1 VTLPPILEARGLTKT
16 FSSRRSVGDVVF
28 RRPSEELQALEGV
41 SFQVVRGE
49 SLGIVGESGCGKS
62 TLARCLVGLYPPTS
76 GQTVYE
82 GTVFEHKR
90 AFSDRKKIQ
99 IVFQDPYS
107 SLNARMT
114 IGQALREVLAVHKV
128 VASDRV
134 AARAVELL
142 ALVGLD
148 SEIANVYPRQLSGG
162 QRQRVNIARALAVEP
177 EVLIADE
184 PVSAL
189 DVSIQATVLNLLAS
203 LRERLGLTLIL
214 IAHDLSVVRY
224 LCDRV
229 AVMYMGR
236 IVEMAPTETLFEDP
250 RHPYTQALL
259 AAAPSLERK
268 SRDDA
273 RSIGG
278 DPPSP
283 FDLPEGCHFHPRCP
297 MATDHCTT
305 ARPPLQEGP
314 DDPGRQ
320 AACHY
325 AWEPPPSHHSPLI
338 PREPREENRR

>member
-1 VTLPPILEARGLTKT
+1 MTTQPILGARGLAKT
-16 FSSRRSVGDVVF
+16 FTSKRSLGDVIF
-28 RRPSEELQALEGV
+28 RRPAEELQALEGV
-41 SFQVVRGE
+41 SFRIAKGE

-62 TLARCLVGLYPPTS
+62 TLARCLVGLYPATS
-76 GQTVYE
+76 GQTVFRGRE
-82 GTVFEHKR
+82 LGGRREL
-90 AFSDRKKIQ
+90 SDRKSIQ
-99 IVFQDPYS
+99 MVFQDPYS

-114 IGQALREVLAVHKV
+114 IGQTLREVLRVHKV
-128 VASDRV
+128 VTPDRV
-134 AARAVELL
+134 ATRTVELL
-142 ALVGLD
+142 ELVGLD
-148 SEIANVYPRQLSGG
+148 ADLAEVYPRQLSGG
-162 QRQRVNIARALAVEP
+162 QRQRVSIARALAVEP

-189 DVSIQATVLNLLAS
+189 DVSVQATVLNLLAS

-236 IVEMAPTETLFEDP
+236 IVEMAPTEDLFEDP

-259 AAAPSLERK
+259 AAAPTLERK
-268 SRDDA
+268 SRNDA

-283 FDLPEGCHFHPRCP
+283 FDLPDGCRFHPRCP
-297 MATDHCTT
+297 QATEHCATV
-305 ARPPLQEGP
+305 RPPLEEGP
-314 DDPGRQ
+314 AGSNGQ

-325 AWEPPPSHHSPLI
+325 AWESPPAHHIPLT
-338 PREPREENRR
+338 P

>member
-1 VTLPPILEARGLTKT
+1 MTVQPILQARGLAKM
-16 FSSRRSVGDVVF
+16 FYSRRSLGNVIF
-28 RRPSEELQALEGV
+28 RRPVEKLRALEGV
-41 SFQVVRGE
+41 SFQVASGE

-62 TLARCLVGLYPPTS
+62 TLARCLVGLYEPTS
-76 GQTVYE
+76 GQTIYQGRTLE
-82 GTVFEHKR
+82 AKR
-90 AFSDRKKIQ
+90 SLSDRRKIQ

-114 IGQALREVLAVHKV
+114 VGQALREVLRVHGV
-128 VASDRV
+128 VPKDQV
-134 AARAVELL
+134 ATRAVELL
-142 ALVGLD
+142 DLVGLD
-148 SEIANVYPRQLSGG
+148 SDIANVYPRQLSGG
-162 QRQRVNIARALAVEP
+162 QRQRVSIARALALEP

-229 AVMYMGR
+229 AVIYMGR
-236 IVEMAPTETLFEDP
+236 IVEIAPTEDLFENP

-259 AAAPSLERK
+259 AAAPSLER
-268 SRDDA
+268 RTQDDA
-273 RSIGG
+273 RAIGG

-283 FDLPEGCHFHPRCP
+283 FDLPEGCRFHPRCP
-297 MATDHCTT
+297 HATDHCATVH
-305 ARPPLQEGP
+305 PPLEKGP
-314 DDPGRQ
+314 FGSLHL

-325 AWEPPPSHHSPLI
+325 AWQAPATHHTPLS
-338 PREPREENRR
+338 RREENIR

>member
-1 VTLPPILEARGLTKT
+1 MTVQPILQARGLAKM
-16 FSSRRSVGDVVF
+16 FYSRRSLGDVMF
-28 RRPSEELQALEGV
+28 RRPAEKLRALEGV
-41 SFQVVRGE
+41 SFQVASGE

-62 TLARCLVGLYPPTS
+62 TLARCLVGLYQPTS
-76 GQTVYE
+76 GQTIYQGRTLE
-82 GTVFEHKR
+82 AKR
-90 AFSDRKKIQ
+90 ALSDRRKIQ

-114 IGQALREVLAVHKV
+114 VGQALREVLRVHRV
-128 VASDRV
+128 VPKDQV
-134 AARAVELL
+134 ANRAVELL
-142 ALVGLD
+142 DLVGLD
-148 SEIANVYPRQLSGG
+148 SDIANVYPRQLSGG
-162 QRQRVNIARALAVEP
+162 QRQRVSIARALALEP

-229 AVMYMGR
+229 AVIYMGR
-236 IVEMAPTETLFEDP
+236 IVEIAPTEDLFENP

-268 SRDDA
+268 TQDDA
-273 RSIGG
+273 RAIGG

-283 FDLPEGCHFHPRCP
+283 FDLPEGCRFHPRCP
-297 MATDHCTT
+297 HATDHCATVH
-305 ARPPLQEGP
+305 PPLEKGP
-314 DDPGRQ
+314 SGSLHQ

-325 AWEPPPSHHSPLI
+325 AWQAPPTHHTPLS
-338 PREPREENRR
+338 RREENIR

>member
-1 VTLPPILEARGLTKT
+1 MTARPILEARGLAKT
-16 FSSRRSVGDVVF
+16 FSSRRSVADVVF
-28 RRPSEELQALEGV
+28 RRPTEELQALEDV

-82 GTVFEHKR
+82 GVEFEGKR
-90 AFSDRKKIQ
+90 SFSDRKKIQ

-114 IGQALREVLAVHKV
+114 IGQALREVLRVHKV

-134 AARAVELL
+134 ASRAVELL

-148 SEIANVYPRQLSGG
+148 ADIANVYPRQLSGG

-236 IVEMAPTETLFEDP
+236 IVEIAATEELFENP

-273 RSIGG
+273 RSISG

-283 FDLPEGCHFHPRCP
+283 FALPEGCPFHPRCP
-297 MATDHCTT
+297 MATDHC
-305 ARPPLQEGP
+305 AMVRPPLDEGP
-314 DDPGRQ
+314 GESIHR

-325 AWEPPPSHHSPLI
+325 AWAPPAPHHIPLI
-338 PREPREENRR
+338 RGEENFR

>member
-1 VTLPPILEARGLTKT
+1 MTVQPILQARGLAKM
-16 FSSRRSVGDVVF
+16 FYSRRSLGDVMF
-28 RRPSEELQALEGV
+28 RRPAEKLRALEGV
-41 SFQVVRGE
+41 SFQVASGE

-62 TLARCLVGLYPPTS
+62 TLARCLVGLYQPTS
-76 GQTVYE
+76 GQTIYQGRTLE
-82 GTVFEHKR
+82 AKR
-90 AFSDRKKIQ
+90 ALSDRRKIQ

-114 IGQALREVLAVHKV
+114 VGQALREVLRVHRV
-128 VASDRV
+128 VPKDQV
-134 AARAVELL
+134 ATRAVELL
-142 ALVGLD
+142 DLVGLD
-148 SEIANVYPRQLSGG
+148 SDIANVYPRQLSGG
-162 QRQRVNIARALAVEP
+162 QRQRVSIARALALEP

-229 AVMYMGR
+229 AVIYMGR
-236 IVEMAPTETLFEDP
+236 IVEIAPTEDLFENP

-268 SRDDA
+268 TQDDA
-273 RSIGG
+273 RVIGG

-283 FDLPEGCHFHPRCP
+283 FDLPEGCRFHPRCP
-297 MATDHCTT
+297 HATDHCATVH
-305 ARPPLQEGP
+305 PPLEKGP
-314 DDPGRQ
+314 SGSLHQ

-325 AWEPPPSHHSPLI
+325 AWQVPPTHHTPLS
-338 PREPREENRR
+338 RREENIR

>member
-1 VTLPPILEARGLTKT
+1 MTVEPILQARGLAKT
-16 FSSRRSVGDVVF
+16 FSSRRSLGDVIF
-28 RRPSEELQALEGV
+28 RRRVEELRALEGV
-41 SFQVVRGE
+41 SFQVAPGE

-62 TLARCLVGLYPPTS
+62 TLARCLVGLYAPTS
-76 GQTVYE
+76 GKTIYQGRE
-82 GTVFEHKR
+82 LEAKR
-90 AFSDRKKIQ
+90 ALVDRRRIQ

-114 IGQALREVLAVHKV
+114 VGQALREVLRVHRV
-128 VASDRV
+128 VSSGQV
-134 AARAVELL
+134 ATRAVELL
-142 ALVGLD
+142 ALVGLETD
-148 SEIANVYPRQLSGG
+148 IANVYPRQLSGG
-162 QRQRVNIARALAVEP
+162 QRQRVSIARALAVEP

-229 AVMYMGR
+229 AVIYMGR
-236 IVEMAPTETLFEDP
+236 IVEIAPTEDLFENP

-259 AAAPSLERK
+259 AAAPSLDKR
-268 SRDDA
+268 SQDDA
-273 RSIGG
+273 RAIGG

-283 FDLPEGCHFHPRCP
+283 FDLPEGCRFHPRCP
-297 MATDHCTT
+297 QATDHCVTVH
-305 ARPPLQEGP
+305 PPLENGP
-314 DDPGRQ
+314 PGPSHK

-325 AWEPPPSHHSPLI
+325 AWEAPPTHHTPLS
-338 PREPREENRR
+338 RREENLR

>member
-1 VTLPPILEARGLTKT
+1 MTAGPILEARGLAKT
-16 FSSRRSVGDVVF
+16 FTSRRSMGDVIF
-28 RRPSEELQALEGV
+28 RRPTEELQALQDV
-41 SFQVVRGE
+41 SFHVLPGE

-82 GTVFEHKR
+82 GRELEGKR

-114 IGQALREVLAVHKV
+114 IGQALREVLRVHKV

-134 AARAVELL
+134 AARAAELL
-142 ALVGLD
+142 GLVGLD
-148 SEIANVYPRQLSGG
+148 ADIADVYPRQLSGG

-236 IVEMAPTETLFEDP
+236 IVEVAATEELFEDP

-268 SRDDA
+268 SRDDS

-283 FDLPEGCHFHPRCP
+283 FDLPEGCPFHPRCP
-297 MATDHCTT
+297 VATDHCATV
-305 ARPPLQEGP
+305 RPPLERGP
-314 DDPGRQ
+314 DDSVRQ

-325 AWEPPPSHHSPLI
+325 AWEPAAADHVPLT
-338 PREPREENRR
+338 RGEEHPL

>member
-1 VTLPPILEARGLTKT
+1 MNAQPVLEARRLAKT
-16 FSSRRSVGDVVF
+16 FSSRRSLGDVIF
-28 RRPSEELQALEGV
+28 RRPAEELQALEGV
-41 SFQVVRGE
+41 SFGVAGGE

-76 GQTVYE
+76 GQTIYRGRE
-82 GTVFEHKR
+82 LGARREL
-90 AFSDRKKIQ
+90 SDRKRIQ

-114 IGQALREVLAVHKV
+114 IGQTLREVIKVHRVEPSERV
-128 VASDRV
+128 VA
-134 AARAVELL
+134 RAGELL
-142 ALVGLD
+142 ELVGLD
-148 SEIANVYPRQLSGG
+148 ADIADVYPRQLSGG
-162 QRQRVNIARALAVEP
+162 QRQRVSIARALAVEP

-236 IVEMAPTETLFEDP
+236 IVEMAPTEELFEAP
-250 RHPYTQALL
+250 RHPYTKALL
-259 AAAPSLERK
+259 AAAPTLERK
-268 SRDDA
+268 SPDDA
-273 RSIGG
+273 RAVAG

-283 FDLPEGCHFHPRCP
+283 FDLPDGCRFHPRCP
-297 MATDHCTT
+297 DATDHCATV
-305 ARPPLQEGP
+305 RPLLEEGP
-314 DDPGRQ
+314 SGSAGQ

-325 AWEPPPSHHSPLI
+325 AWEPPPSHHTPLN
-338 PREPREENRR
+338 PREENLR

>member
-1 VTLPPILEARGLTKT
+1 MTTGPILEARGLSKA
-16 FSSRRSVGDVVF
+16 FSSRRSVGDVIL
-28 RRPSEELQALEGV
+28 RRPTEELQALQDV

-62 TLARCLVGLYPPTS
+62 TLARCLVGLYPPTA
-76 GQTVYE
+76 GETVYE
-82 GTVFEHKR
+82 GTEFEQKR
-90 AFSDRKKIQ
+90 SFSDRKKIQ

-114 IGQALREVLAVHKV
+114 IGQALREVLRVHKV
-128 VASDRV
+128 VDSGRV

-148 SEIANVYPRQLSGG
+148 ADIANVYPRQLSGG
-162 QRQRVNIARALAVEP
+162 QRQRVNIARALVVEP

-203 LRERLGLTLIL
+203 LREHLGLTLIL

-236 IVEMAPTETLFEDP
+236 IVEIAATEELFEDP

-283 FDLPEGCHFHPRCP
+283 FDLPPGCPFHPRCP
-297 MATDHCTT
+297 VATDHCTNV
-305 ARPPLQEGP
+305 RPPLEEGP
-314 DDPGRQ
+314 GDSIHQ

-325 AWEPPPSHHSPLI
+325 AWTPPAPHHTLLT
-338 PREPREENRR
+338 RGEENLR

>member
-1 VTLPPILEARGLTKT
+1 MSTGPILEARGLAKT
-16 FSSRRSVGDVVF
+16 FTSRRSMGDVIL
-28 RRPSEELQALEGV
+28 RRPTEELQALEDV

-62 TLARCLVGLYPPTS
+62 TLARCLVGLYPPTA

-82 GTVFEHKR
+82 GRTFEGKR
-90 AFSDRKKIQ
+90 SFSDRKKIQ

-114 IGQALREVLAVHKV
+114 IGQALREVLRVHKV

-134 AARAVELL
+134 PARAVELL

-148 SEIANVYPRQLSGG
+148 ADIANVYPRQLSGG

-236 IVEMAPTETLFEDP
+236 IVEIAATEELFEDP
-250 RHPYTQALL
+250 CHPYTQALL

-283 FDLPEGCHFHPRCP
+283 FDLPEGCPFHPRCP
-297 MATDHCTT
+297 RATDHCATVP
-305 ARPPLQEGP
+305 PPLEIGP
-314 DDPGRQ
+314 GDSVHR

-325 AWEPPPSHHSPLI
+325 AWAPVAPHHTPLT
-338 PREPREENRR
+338 RGEENLR

>member
-1 VTLPPILEARGLTKT
+1 MTLPPILEARDLAKT
-16 FSSRRSVGDVVF
+16 FSSRRSVGDVIF
-28 RRPSEELQALEGV
+28 RRPTEELQALEDV

-76 GQTVYE
+76 GKTVYK
-82 GTVFEHKR
+82 GQNFETKR

-114 IGQALREVLAVHKV
+114 IGQALREVLRVHKV

-142 ALVGLD
+142 ALVGLG
-148 SEIANVYPRQLSGG
+148 SEIADVYPRQLSGG

-203 LRERLGLTLIL
+203 LREQLGLTLIL

-236 IVEMAPTETLFEDP
+236 IVEIAATEELFEDP

-268 SRDDA
+268 KQHDA

-283 FDLPEGCHFHPRCP
+283 FDLPAGCPFHPRCP
-297 MATDHCTT
+297 VATDHCTT
-305 ARPPLQEGP
+305 VRPPLESGP
-314 DDPGRQ
+314 GHSAHR

-325 AWEPPPSHHSPLI
+325 AWAPVPAHHKPLT
-338 PREPREENRR
+338 REEENL

>member
-1 VTLPPILEARGLTKT
+1 MLQALRLAKT
-16 FSSRRSVGDVVF
+16 FSSRRSLGDVIL
-28 RRPSEELQALEGV
+28 RRPVEELRALEGV
-41 SFQVVRGE
+41 SFQVARGE

-62 TLARCLVGLYPPTS
+62 TLARCLVGLYAPTS
-76 GQTVYE
+76 GQTIYQGRE
-82 GTVFEHKR
+82 LEAKR
-90 AFSDRKKIQ
+90 ALADRRRIQ

-114 IGQALREVLAVHKV
+114 VGQALREVLRVHRV
-128 VASDRV
+128 VSPGQV
-134 AARAVELL
+134 ATRAVELL

-148 SEIANVYPRQLSGG
+148 TEIANVYPRQLSGG
-162 QRQRVNIARALAVEP
+162 QRQRVSIARALAVEP

-203 LRERLGLTLIL
+203 LREHLGLTLIL

-236 IVEMAPTETLFEDP
+236 IVEIAPTEDLFEDP
-250 RHPYTQALL
+250 RHPYTQGLL
-259 AAAPSLERK
+259 AAAPSLEKR
-268 SRDDA
+268 SQDDA
-273 RSIGG
+273 RAIGG

-283 FDLPEGCHFHPRCP
+283 FELPDGCRFHPRCP
-297 MATDHCTT
+297 HATGHCATVH
-305 ARPPLQEGP
+305 PPLEEGP
-314 DDPGRQ
+314 PGPLHK

-325 AWEPPPSHHSPLI
+325 AWEAPPTHHIPLS
-338 PREPREENRR
+338 RREENLR

>member
-1 VTLPPILEARGLTKT
+1 MTAGPILEARGLGKT
-16 FSSRRSVGDVVF
+16 FSSRRSVADMFF
-28 RRPSEELQALEGV
+28 RRPTEELQALEDV

-62 TLARCLVGLYPPTS
+62 TLARCLVGLYPATS

-82 GTVFEHKR
+82 GVEFEEKR
-90 AFSDRKKIQ
+90 SFSDRKKIQ

-114 IGQALREVLAVHKV
+114 IGQALREVLRVHKV
-128 VASDRV
+128 VASDGV

-148 SEIANVYPRQLSGG
+148 ADIANVYPRQLSGG

-236 IVEMAPTETLFEDP
+236 IVEIADTEALFEDP

-283 FDLPEGCHFHPRCP
+283 FDLPQGCPFHPRCP
-297 MATDHCTT
+297 LATDHCTT
-305 ARPPLQEGP
+305 VRPPLETGP
-314 DDPGRQ
+314 GHSVHR

-325 AWEPPPSHHSPLI
+325 AWEPAAAHHIPLT
-338 PREPREENRR
+338 RGEENLR

>member
-1 VTLPPILEARGLTKT
+1 MSTGPILEARGLAKT
-16 FSSRRSVGDVVF
+16 FTSRRSMGDVIL
-28 RRPSEELQALEGV
+28 RRPTEELQALEDV

-62 TLARCLVGLYPPTS
+62 TLARCLVGLYPPTA

-82 GTVFEHKR
+82 GRTFEGKR
-90 AFSDRKKIQ
+90 SFSDRKKIQ

-114 IGQALREVLAVHKV
+114 IGQALREVLRVHKV

-148 SEIANVYPRQLSGG
+148 ADIANVYPRQLSGG
-162 QRQRVNIARALAVEP
+162 QRQRVNIARALAVKP

-236 IVEMAPTETLFEDP
+236 IVEIAATEELFEDP
-250 RHPYTQALL
+250 RHPYTRALL
-259 AAAPSLERK
+259 AAAPSLARK

-283 FDLPEGCHFHPRCP
+283 FDLPEGCPFHPRCP
-297 MATDHCTT
+297 LATDHCATVP
-305 ARPPLQEGP
+305 PPLEIGP
-314 DDPGRQ
+314 GESAHQ

-325 AWEPPPSHHSPLI
+325 AWAPPAPNHIPLT
-338 PREPREENRR
+338 RGEENFR

>member
-1 VTLPPILEARGLTKT
+1 MTTPPILEARSLAKT
-16 FSSRRSVGDVVF
+16 FSSRRSVADVIF
-28 RRPSEELQALEGV
+28 RRPTQELQALEDV
-41 SFQVVRGE
+41 SFQVGRGE

-76 GQTVYE
+76 GR
-82 GTVFEHKR
+82 TVFEGRQFEEKR

-114 IGQALREVLAVHKV
+114 IGQALREVLRVHKV

-134 AARAVELL
+134 ADRAVELL
-142 ALVGLD
+142 GLVDLD
-148 SEIANVYPRQLSGG
+148 ADIADVYPRQLSGG

-189 DVSIQATVLNLLAS
+189 DVSVQATVLNLLAS

-236 IVEMAPTETLFEDP
+236 IVEIAATEELFEDP

-268 SRDDA
+268 SRDDS

-283 FDLPEGCHFHPRCP
+283 FDLPGGCPFHPRCP
-297 MATDHCTT
+297 LATDHCATV
-305 ARPPLQEGP
+305 RPPLENR
-314 DDPGRQ
+314 PGDSPHR

-325 AWEPPPSHHSPLI
+325 AWTPVAAHHIPLT
-338 PREPREENRR
+338 RGEENLL

>member
-1 VTLPPILEARGLTKT
+1 MTVPPILQARGLAKT
-16 FSSRRSVGDVVF
+16 FSSRRSLGDVIL
-28 RRPSEELQALEGV
+28 RSPAEELQALEGV
-41 SFQVVRGE
+41 SFQVCRGE

-62 TLARCLVGLYPPTS
+62 TLARCLVGLYSPTS
-76 GQTVYE
+76 GQTIYRGRE
-82 GTVFEHKR
+82 LGTKR
-90 AFSDRKKIQ
+90 ELSDRRSIQ

-114 IGQALREVLAVHKV
+114 VGQALREVLAVHRV
-128 VASDRV
+128 VPRNQV

-142 ALVGLD
+142 DLVGLD
-148 SEIANVYPRQLSGG
+148 SGFTDVYPRQLSGG
-162 QRQRVNIARALAVEP
+162 QRQRVSIARALAVEP

-203 LRERLGLTLIL
+203 LRDRLGLTLIL

-236 IVEMAPTETLFEDP
+236 IVEMAPTEALFEDP
-250 RHPYTQALL
+250 RHPYTRALL
-259 AAAPSLERK
+259 AAAPTLDTRG
-268 SRDDA
+268 RDA
-273 RSIGG
+273 AGAIVG

-283 FDLPEGCHFHPRCP
+283 FDLPQGCRFHPRCP
-297 MATDHCTT
+297 QATDHCTT
-305 ARPPLQEGP
+305 VRPPLRTGP
-314 DDPGRQ
+314 AGSNHE

-325 AWEPPPSHHSPLI
+325 AWEAPPTHHKPLS
-338 PREPREENRR
+338 RREENLR

>member
-1 VTLPPILEARGLTKT
+1 MTTPPILEARSLAKT
-16 FSSRRSVGDVVF
+16 FSSRRSAGDVIF
-28 RRPSEELQALEGV
+28 RRRTEKLQALEGV
-41 SFQVVRGE
+41 SFELFRGE

-76 GQTVYE
+76 GKTFYE
-82 GTVFEHKR
+82 GREFDEKR

-114 IGQALREVLAVHKV
+114 IGQALREVLRVHKV
-128 VASDRV
+128 VTAGQV
-134 AARAVELL
+134 ADRAVELL

-148 SEIANVYPRQLSGG
+148 ADIANVYPRQLSGG

-189 DVSIQATVLNLLAS
+189 DVSIQATVLNLLSS
-203 LRERLGLTLIL
+203 LRDRLGLTLLL

-236 IVEMAPTETLFEDP
+236 IVEIAATEGLFKDP

-259 AAAPSLERK
+259 AAAPSLEKK
-268 SRDDA
+268 SRDDV

-283 FDLPEGCHFHPRCP
+283 YDLPKGCRFHPRCP
-297 MATDHCTT
+297 LATDYCSKVD
-305 ARPPLQEGP
+305 PPLEKGP
-314 DDPGRQ
+314 GDSAHQ

-325 AWEPPPSHHSPLI
+325 AWKPVDPRHTPLT
-338 PREPREENRR
+338 RLEENLR